1 MDILFLDGARKSVP
15 TPPLYDIVM
24 NLNRVILIGRL
35 AADPESR
42 TTAGGQEVVSLRV
55 ATNRT
60 WNNQQGQKQE
70 QVEFHSITL
79 WGRLAQIANQYLK
92 KGGLVMI
99 EGRLQTSNW
108 TGQDNVKRYRTE
120 IVAENIQLGPRSS
133 NPSASGSEG
142 SSYQSGNN
150 PWNSGNSSQKF
161 TSQSPVKPAVK
172 DMPEEEI
179 PVINEDEPIRQNP
192 DESII
197 SNNEIEE
204 AEVDLKDIPF

>member
-1 MDILFLDGARKSVP
+1 
-15 TPPLYDIVM
+15 M
-24 NLNRVILIGRL
+24 NLNRVIIIGRL

-42 TTAGGQEVVSLRV
+42 TTNTGQEVVSLRV

-60 WNNQQGQKQE
+60 WNNQAGQKQE

-99 EGRLQTSNW
+99 EGRLQTRNW

-120 IVAENIQLGPRSS
+120 IVAENIQLGPRSA
-133 NPSASGSEG
+133 NPSSEG
-142 SSYQSGNN
+142 SSYQGRNA
-150 PWNSGNSSQKF
+150 PWNNSNPSTSFGAGSQKF
-161 TSQSPVKPAVK
+161 TSQPAKAAPK
-172 DMPEEEI
+172 DEMEEI
-179 PVINEDEPIRQNP
+179 PVINEDEPP
-192 DESII
+192 ASPII
-197 SNNEIEE
+197 SYNEIEE

>member
-1 MDILFLDGARKSVP
+1 
-15 TPPLYDIVM
+15 M

-42 TTAGGQEVVSLRV
+42 TTNTGQEVASLRV

-60 WNNQQGQKQE
+60 WNNQAGQKQE
-70 QVEFHSITL
+70 QVEFHSVTL

-99 EGRLQTSNW
+99 EGRLQTRNW

-120 IVAENIQLGPRSS
+120 IVAENLQLGPRSTSSGAPDRSSFQS
-133 NPSASGSEG
+133 NPA
-142 SSYQSGNN
+142 
-150 PWNSGNSSQKF
+150 PWNSGNSPEPSRSASYGVSQKF
-161 TSQSPVKPAVK
+161 TSQSPAKATPK
-172 DMPEEEI
+172 EDDEI
-179 PVINEDEPIRQNP
+179 PVINEDEPIQPVSNEP
-192 DESII
+192 II
-197 SNNEIEE
+197 SDSEIEE

>member
-1 MDILFLDGARKSVP
+1 
-15 TPPLYDIVM
+15 M

-42 TTAGGQEVVSLRV
+42 TTNTGQEVASLRV

-60 WNNQQGQKQE
+60 WNNQAGQKQE
-70 QVEFHSITL
+70 QVEFHSVTV

-99 EGRLQTSNW
+99 EGRLQTRNW

-120 IVAENIQLGPRSS
+120 IVAENIQLGPRPTGAGSSEHSSFQS
-133 NPSASGSEG
+133 NPA
-142 SSYQSGNN
+142 
-150 PWNSGNSSQKF
+150 PWNSGASQKF
-161 TSQSPVKPAVK
+161 TSQSKPAAK
-172 DMPEEEI
+172 EEEI
-179 PVINEDEPIRQNP
+179 PVINEDEPTQ
-192 DESII
+192 SII
-197 SNNEIEE
+197 SDNEIEE

>member
-1 MDILFLDGARKSVP
+1 
-15 TPPLYDIVM
+15 M

-42 TTAGGQEVVSLRV
+42 TTAGGQEVASLRV

-70 QVEFHSITL
+70 QVEFHSVTL

-99 EGRLQTSNW
+99 EGRLQTRNW
-108 TGQDNVKRYRTE
+108 MGQDNVKHYRTE
-120 IVAENIQLGPRSS
+120 IVAENIQLGPRSANTS
-133 NPSASGSEG
+133 QG
-142 SSYQSGNN
+142 SSYQSGNA
-150 PWNSGNSSQKF
+150 PWNSGNSQKF
-161 TSQSPVKPAVK
+161 TSQSPASGFTKPAVK
-172 DMPEEEI
+172 EAEEEI
-179 PVINEDEPIRQNP
+179 PVINEDEPTQP
-192 DESII
+192 II
-197 SNNEIEE
+197 SDNEIEE

>member
-1 MDILFLDGARKSVP
+1 
-15 TPPLYDIVM
+15 M
-24 NLNRVILIGRL
+24 NLNKVILIGRL

-42 TTAGGQEVVSLRV
+42 TTASGQEVASLRV

-60 WNNQQGQKQE
+60 WNNQAGQKQE
-70 QVEFHSITL
+70 QVEFHSVTL

-120 IVAENIQLGPRSS
+120 IIAENIQLGPRSS
-133 NPSASGSEG
+133 NPSASGSES
-142 SSYQSGNN
+142 SSYQSNQT
-150 PWNSGNSSQKF
+150 PWNSNSPSTSLGASSQKF
-161 TSQSPVKPAVK
+161 TSQPSVKPAAK
-172 DMPEEEI
+172 DMSEEEI
-179 PVINEDEPIRQNP
+179 PVINEDEPIQ
-192 DESII
+192 ESII
-197 SNNEIEE
+197 SSNEIEE

>member
-1 MDILFLDGARKSVP
+1 
-15 TPPLYDIVM
+15 M

-42 TTAGGQEVVSLRV
+42 TTTTGQGVASLRV

-70 QVEFHSITL
+70 QVEFHSVTL
-79 WGRLAQIANQYLK
+79 WGRLAQIASQYLK

-99 EGRLQTSNW
+99 EGRLQTRNW
-108 TGQDNVKRYRTE
+108 VGQDGQKRYRTE
-120 IVAENIQLGPRSS
+120 IVAENIQSGPRS
-133 NPSASGSEG
+133 ASSGSSEG
-142 SSYQSGNN
+142 SFNT

-161 TSQSPVKPAVK
+161 TSQPVKAAPK
-172 DMPEEEI
+172 DEVEEI
-179 PVINEDEPIRQNP
+179 PVINEDEPINEP
-192 DESII
+192 II
-197 SNNEIEE
+197 SDNEIEE

>member
-1 MDILFLDGARKSVP
+1 
-15 TPPLYDIVM
+15 M
-24 NLNRVILIGRL
+24 NLNRVIIIGRV

-42 TTAGGQEVVSLRV
+42 TTAGGQDVVSLRV

-60 WNNQQGQKQE
+60 WNNQAGQKQE
-70 QVEFHSITL
+70 QVEFHSVTL

-99 EGRLQTSNW
+99 EGRLQTRNW
-108 TGQDNVKRYRTE
+108 TGQDNLKRYRTE
-120 IVAENIQLGPRSS
+120 IVAENIQLGPRSANQS
-133 NPSASGSEG
+133 SGGTES
-142 SSYQSGNN
+142 SSYQSGGA
-150 PWNSGNSSQKF
+150 PWNSGNSPSTSLGTGSQKF
-161 TSQSPVKPAVK
+161 TSQPKPATK

-179 PVINEDEPIRQNP
+179 PVINEDEPIRP

>member
-1 MDILFLDGARKSVP
+1 MQSTARSAGKNSRDLALK
-15 TPPLYDIVM
+15 TTM

-42 TTAGGQEVVSLRV
+42 TTAGGQEVASLRV

-70 QVEFHSITL
+70 QVEFHSVTL

-99 EGRLQTSNW
+99 EGRLQTRNW
-108 TGQDNVKRYRTE
+108 VGQDGQKRYRTE
-120 IVAENIQLGPRSS
+120 IVAENIQLGPRS
-133 NPSASGSEG
+133 ASGGAPAGGSEG
-142 SSYQSGNN
+142 NFQSPWSSGNQ
-150 PWNSGNSSQKF
+150 SQKF
-161 TSQSPVKPAVK
+161 TSGPAKPAPK
-172 DMPEEEI
+172 DTEEEI
-179 PVINEDEPIRQNP
+179 PVINEDEPP
-192 DESII
+192 ASPII
-197 SNNEIEE
+197 SDNEIEE